1 MVAIDKYKNIHQKW
15 IRKDEVTKIKY
26 EIKELL
32 NNVKMENEE

>member
-1 MVAIDKYKNIHQKW
+1 MGRNRYGW